1 MSTHRDREPE
11 RDTLKETSAYRL
23 MSHVYRRALVD
34 CLGGRREGIAMADAA
49 AEVAARN
56 LDPSV
61 AESSPETVA
70 DVYAALHHCHVPKLV
85 DEGIVA
91 HDRDRNVVSLTERGR
106 ELAAV
111 QEGIASGPDGDD
123 AAVPDGY
130 I

>member
-1 MSTHRDREPE
+1 MSTYRERGVDGDALP
-11 RDTLKETSAYRL
+11 RRRAYRL

-34 CLGGRREGIAMADAA
+34 CLRNRDAGIAMADAA

-56 LDPSV
+56 LDRSV
-61 AESSPETVA
+61 AESSPEAVA
-70 DVYAALHHCHVPKLV
+70 DVYAALHHSHVPKLV
-85 DEGIVA
+85 DEGVVA

-111 QEGIASGPDGDD
+111 QDGIASGASGDD
-123 AAVPDGY
+123 GAVLDGY